1 MHVFESQHTQS
12 SEEYMMVGLGKLM
25 VVCRRS
31 KQCWEWTRVYMN
43 YCVCDAMDMASF
55 SLGTL
60 SVLSWSLAEVPQ
72 IITNYKTKTSEG
84 ISAAFLLTWVI
95 GDLFNLFGCLLEPA
109 TLPTQFYTAVLYT
122 ATTLILTFQTAY
134 YGHIYAAL
142 GTPSLGQM
150 RRNEQIDDVLSNK
163 KSGGKDEDL
172 AVQNKK
178 CNISTPIPVAASV
191 ASYGSLGRERYY
203 VSARSLA
210 SSPTPTVGSHSAYQ
224 RGYGKNA
231 SASSVGEAPEE
242 EPLLSNFAQS
252 APLLDGKN
260 MMCTASLA
268 TFFFFSFVLRKSASD
283 ISYTSLDHNSGTI
296 IPTHRKLLQKIVL
309 ISSENNGSSSLGSY
323 LGWAMAMVYMGGR
336 IPQIYLNMKRGTV
349 EGLNPLMFLFALVG
363 NSTYVASILVNSTEW
378 SAIRPNLPWLV
389 DAAACVVLDAFIII
403 QFIYYSCLRTKEV
416 SNNHRRLKV

>member
-1 MHVFESQHTQS
+1 
-12 SEEYMMVGLGKLM
+12 MMVGLGKLM

-203 VSARSLA
+203 
-210 SSPTPTVGSHSAYQ
+210 
-224 RGYGKNA
+224 
-231 SASSVGEAPEE
+231 
-242 EPLLSNFAQS
+242 
-252 APLLDGKN
+252 
-260 MMCTASLA
+260 ASLA

-336 IPQIYLNMKRGTV
+336 IPQIYLN
-349 EGLNPLMFLFALVG
+349 GLNPLMFLFALVG